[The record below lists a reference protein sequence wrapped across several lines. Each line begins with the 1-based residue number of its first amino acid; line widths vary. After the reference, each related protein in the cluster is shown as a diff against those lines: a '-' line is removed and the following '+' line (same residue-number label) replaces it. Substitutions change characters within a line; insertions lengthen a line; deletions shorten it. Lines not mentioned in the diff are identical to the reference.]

1 MSRSIIIAAIITATA
16 TIIAAYL
23 LMSQP
28 VPMTPT
34 PPPSPPGP
42 SSIATSIS
50 GMVVNKDD
58 DQGLAN
64 VAIIDTYS
72 RRTLATTGPDGTFE
86 ADCSYFE
93 EEDFP
98 IRIELARGN
107 WRGATHQTNEYLQYG
122 QTRRNVYI
130 YVSDQMMQDIG
141 EYIHK

>member
-1 MSRSIIIAAIITATA
+1 MSRSIIIAAIIGAIA

-23 LMSQP
+23 LIPPP
-28 VPMTPT
+28 VPPITPA

-64 VAIIDTYS
+64 VVIIDIYS
-72 RRTLATTGPDGTFE
+72 ERTLARTGPDGTFE
-86 ADCSYFE
+86 ADFSYFE

-98 IRIELARGN
+98 IGIGLGRDN
-107 WRGATHQTNEYLQYG
+107 WGGCNTL
-122 QTRRNVYI
+122 
-130 YVSDQMMQDIG
+130 
-141 EYIHK
+141 HK